1 MSRCRDGFRGS
12 QSGTHAAVVCA
23 KPGFAFKQRV
33 RRHSKCQR
41 CTAADL
47 SRPHR
52 QNFPT
57 ADVVVWAKSKPR
69 GESRCA
75 AELRKVGSDFC
86 QHAMRNQDI
95 DSRNSR
101 EIHTEDTV
109 QMLAQIEG
117 RLIAVQLFPANLRRR
132 QWTDFHIDSGVEL
145 TQQFL
150 DFNVAFG
157 NRPLEVTIGCQ

>member
-1 MSRCRDGFRGS
+1 
-12 QSGTHAAVVCA
+12 
-23 KPGFAFKQRV
+23 
-33 RRHSKCQR
+33 
-41 CTAADL
+41 
-47 SRPHR
+47 
-52 QNFPT
+52 
-57 ADVVVWAKSKPR
+57 
-69 GESRCA
+69 
-75 AELRKVGSDFC
+75 
-86 QHAMRNQDI
+86 MRNQDI